1 MKKPQLDFSKLNIP
15 GKIQKAR
22 EIVIKLTGNANFPTP
37 SPTLPSITN
46 ATNALEVAFEAADDG
61 GKTLK
66 SVMKAKEKILVD
78 LMIMLEGYITSASGG
93 DEQKIQSAG
102 FGVRKTTSHGK
113 RKASIK
119 ATKNPG
125 EVILTAEIE
134 SNKSI
139 AAFDWQKRIDSDPV
153 VSSDSHN
160 VADENWEDIDVTT
173 AATVK
178 VSNLI
183 VGENYWFRYRLI
195 LRKNMK
201 DPWIVLGRFMV
212 PKF

>member
-22 EIVIKLTGNANFPTP
+22 EIVIKLTGNANFPNP
-37 SPTLPSITN
+37 NPTLPVLTAAI
-46 ATNALEVAFEAADDG
+46 NALELAYEAADDG

-78 LMIMLEGYITSASGG
+78 YIIMLEGYITSASGG

-134 SNKSI
+134 NGKSI
-139 AAFDWQKRIDSDPV
+139 AAFDWQKRKDNPL
-153 VSSDSHN
+153 VSSDSQN
-160 VADENWEDIDVTT
+160 EAEEEWEDIDITS
-173 AATVK
+173 AATIK
-178 VSNLI
+178 VSDLM

-201 DPWIVLGRFMV
+201 EPWIVLGRFLV

>member
-22 EIVIKLTGNANFPTP
+22 EIVIKLTGNANFPSP
-37 SPTLPSITN
+37 NPTLPVLTAAI
-46 ATNALEVAFEAADDG
+46 NALEIAYEAADDG

-66 SVMKAKEKILVD
+66 SVMKAKEKILID
-78 LMIMLEGYITSASGG
+78 YIIMLEGYITSASGG

-134 SNKSI
+134 NGKSI
-139 AAFDWQKRIDSDPV
+139 AAFDWQKRKDNPL
-153 VSSDSHN
+153 VSSDSQN
-160 VADENWEDIDVTT
+160 EAEEEWEDIDITS
-173 AATVK
+173 AATIK
-178 VSNLI
+178 VSDLM

-201 DPWIVLGRFMV
+201 EPWIVLGRFLV